1 MYTSQKDI
9 GEQGHASSYK
19 VKQLHCHSI
28 GRIKPVQL
36 VVHHVGQISG
46 CRWPQEQRRSAVS
59 GVLLVVAL
67 VVLRI
72 QCCSNRGAGHN
83 AWTNVEAG
91 SLLSECWSRHNCRR
105 SLDTCLWRFLMR
117 WRPPRTL
124 TCQQLRL
131 LSSCMV
137 CCRPSRRVCV
147 LIRSIAALVF
157 SAFNSSRF
165 AAIHAVVD
173 IPDALFLSWM
183 EPYKTHWWSPK
194 LLMDCIHC
202 ETSVVICECMPRS
215 WQISTVGWVVSA
227 LVDDSGRTVVP
238 FSKRRCIYISR
249 SLRCSHSYRGL

>member
-1 MYTSQKDI
+1 MCTSQKDI

-91 SLLSECWSRHNCRR
+91 SLLSECWSRRSCRR

-131 LSSCMV
+131 LSYRAAWSAV
-137 CCRPSRRVCV
+137 AHQGEFASWYDPYRLLFSQHSTRVGLQPS
-147 LIRSIAALVF
+147 
-157 SAFNSSRF
+157 
-165 AAIHAVVD
+165 
-173 IPDALFLSWM
+173 
-183 EPYKTHWWSPK
+183 
-194 LLMDCIHC
+194 
-202 ETSVVICECMPRS
+202 
-215 WQISTVGWVVSA
+215 
-227 LVDDSGRTVVP
+227 SGRHPRCTFP
-238 FSKRRCIYISR
+238 FLNGAI
-249 SLRCSHSYRGL
+249 